1 MISRLLALM
10 VLIGFQN
17 FFIFG
22 QELSTDVSNYAE
34 TEEIIITF
42 SDGPGNP
49 KDWVGIYKFDM
60 VAGEA
65 SSLAW
70 LYVNGSET
78 SGEGL
83 TDGDLV
89 FSDGLIEEGIYE
101 ARFFEDDSYT
111 ILAKATFTV
120 GDIGT
125 SVKTD
130 KEIYMP
136 GELIVADFLVG
147 PANPKD
153 WVGLYKVDMVPGDV
167 GSLAWF
173 YVDGSKDGT
182 EGVSTGAITFD
193 AGMVDAGNYKAVFFE
208 DDGYTVLAETFF

>member
-1 MISRLLALM
+1 
-10 VLIGFQN
+10 
-17 FFIFG
+17 
-22 QELSTDVSNYAE
+22 
-34 TEEIIITF
+34 
-42 SDGPGNP
+42 
-49 KDWVGIYKFDM
+49 M

-120 GDIGT
+120 GDIGPQ
-125 SVKTD
+125 
-130 KEIYMP
+130 P
-136 GELIVADFLVG
+136 GLFLR
-147 PANPKD
+147 A
-153 WVGLYKVDMVPGDV
+153 L
-167 GSLAWF
+167 LRA
-173 YVDGSKDGT
+173 
-182 EGVSTGAITFD
+182 AL
-193 AGMVDAGNYKAVFFE
+193 
-208 DDGYTVLAETFF
+208 VLQR